1 MRLKRE
7 LQSIEYQRRSYDD
20 YRQLTSILKEASEKR
35 NSKNRNNNKK
45 YNRDS
50 SFFCN
55 SIKLRRD
62 NNTHQIPA

>member
-55 SIKLRRD
+55 SIKPRRD

>member
-20 YRQLTSILKEASEKR
+20 YRQLTSILKEAAEKR

-45 YNRDS
+45 YNRNS
-50 SFFCN
+50 SFLCN
-55 SIKLRRD
+55 SIKPRRD